1 MTARPMK
8 CTMRLSGML
17 MLLFALGAG
26 LTSPVAKAAVRAIY
40 DLSYAPQAAKPDRRQ
55 TLDLYLP
62 EPSPR
67 PPPLLV
73 FIHGGFWVE
82 TDDDWGFGRGIAND
96 LTPDGVAVA
105 AADLCG
111 NDGGA

>member
-1 MTARPMK
+1 MTARPTK
-8 CTMRLSGML
+8 FRMRLSGML

-26 LTSPVAKAAVRAIY
+26 LTSPLANAARAIY

-82 TDDDWGFGRGIAND
+82 TDNDWGIGRGIAND
-96 LTPDGVAVA
+96 LTPDGV
-105 AADLCG
+105 
-111 NDGGA
+111 